1 MDDLALEVARLD
13 DVEVDD
19 PERAD
24 ARRGEVQRRRAA
36 EPARADHHDLRLEEL
51 DLARGPDLGDQQVPA
66 VARLLGR
73 RQARGRLDGQRVR
86 LPLEDAAGQVDDV
99 CVAELLE
106 LGGAPAG
113 SRAAAALH
121 DDLGV
126 LVGHRGADLLAEL
139 AERDEQGARD
149 VACVPFDLLAHVD
162 QGRPGRVA
170 LLRLRG
176 ADLTDG
182 GLHRSSVAPV
192 GSTAAVGS
200 VEGGSG
206 TRRGVGRD
214 GRGAAGAQAG
224 G

>member
-1 MDDLALEVARLD
+1 MPRPD
-13 DVEVDD
+13 
-19 PERAD
+19 RAPLRHCRMIS
-24 ARRGEVQRRRAA
+24 ASLSGTAA
-36 EPARADHHDLRLEEL
+36 L
-51 DLARGPDLGDQQVPA
+51 DL
-66 VARLLGR
+66 
-73 RQARGRLDGQRVR
+73 
-86 LPLEDAAGQVDDV
+86 
-99 CVAELLE
+99 
-106 LGGAPAG
+106 
-113 SRAAAALH
+113 
-121 DDLGV
+121 
-126 LVGHRGADLLAEL
+126 LVEL
-139 AERDEQGARD
+139 AERDEQRAGD
-149 VACVPFDLLAHVD
+149 VSGIPLDLLAHVD